1 MHGRTPEKLCGREGG
16 SANAASGQQIVELR
30 MPRGI
35 ATTKEQRGTTLRPLA
50 RVASSASSREAM
62 PRLRDRGGTSV
73 CVKVITPS
81 AKSVIG
87 ERRDAFGVGLKA
99 GERGV
104 VADGRGHGRP
114 CRVGRAEAKPRSGWA
129 DRRKSAMRLERAGN
143 DRPYRSDQAGLRR
156 ISRERPRRPD
166 PHAQPRA
173 AARAGALS
181 GWATSDRR

>member
-62 PRLRDRGGTSV
+62 PRLRDRGG
-73 CVKVITPS
+73 PS

-104 VADGRGHGRP
+104 VATGEDMVDHVGWGERKRNPVADGRT
-114 CRVGRAEAKPRSGWA
+114 
-129 DRRKSAMRLERAGN
+129 AGN
-143 DRPYRSDQAGLRR
+143 P
-156 ISRERPRRPD
+156 P
-166 PHAQPRA
+166 
-173 AARAGALS
+173 
-181 GWATSDRR
+181 